1 MTNLKPKKY
10 LSIKT
15 KIIFNTVLF
24 VLVIL
29 GIIFAVSFIYTK
41 KIAREDL
48 RMRLANIASVAS
60 LQVDAN
66 KHSTLHTRD
75 DEKTE
80 AYQDIKT
87 TLQKIRNNSN
97 DIYYIYT
104 LRENENKDITFVVD
118 AEENPDKVSHIGDV
132 YDDANQFLKDN
143 FLTINKPVVESNFT
157 SDRWGTWISG
167 YAPFYDKDG
176 KREGVLGIDVKASNV
191 TKRENSILLVYLVIF
206 FLIGLLSVILGIFFN
221 KMLEKSARDLEKFK
235 LAVDNATDQVVITD
249 SDGVVLY
256 GNKAV
261 EKITGFKPEEALG
274 QKAGTLWRSPMPL
287 SYYKNLWHTIKEE
300 KKVFVGEIQNKR
312 KNGETYIANLS
323 ISPVLDSQNRI
334 IYFVSIEHDITKEK
348 EIDKAKSEFVSLAS
362 HQLKTPIGAVSWNL
376 EALLSG
382 DFGILSDEQNKVIN
396 QIYKLNNRMSD
407 IIANFLNVS
416 RIELGTFLVEPV
428 KTDFV
433 SICEDVLF
441 ELKDKIVSKKY
452 QIEKNYQSPKIEA
465 MADPKVLR
473 MIFQNLLSNA
483 VKYTGDNG
491 NISISIKI
499 EEQKIKIIIA
509 DNGEAIPEKDKSK
522 IFEKMFRASNAR
534 SMDPDGNGLGL
545 YVLKYII
552 GIAGGKIWFESEA
565 GKGTTFF
572 VEFEM
577 PGMKEKIALN

>member
-1 MTNLKPKKY
+1 
-10 LSIKT
+10 
-15 KIIFNTVLF
+15 
-24 VLVIL
+24 
-29 GIIFAVSFIYTK
+29 
-41 KIAREDL
+41 
-48 RMRLANIASVAS
+48 
-60 LQVDAN
+60 
-66 KHSTLHTRD
+66 
-75 DEKTE
+75 
-80 AYQDIKT
+80 
-87 TLQKIRNNSN
+87 
-97 DIYYIYT
+97 
-104 LRENENKDITFVVD
+104 
-118 AEENPDKVSHIGDV
+118 
-132 YDDANQFLKDN
+132 
-143 FLTINKPVVESNFT
+143 
-157 SDRWGTWISG
+157 
-167 YAPFYDKDG
+167 
-176 KREGVLGIDVKASNV
+176 
-191 TKRENSILLVYLVIF
+191 
-206 FLIGLLSVILGIFFN
+206 
-221 KMLEKSARDLEKFK
+221 
-235 LAVDNATDQVVITD
+235 
-249 SDGVVLY
+249 
-256 GNKAV
+256 
-261 EKITGFKPEEALG
+261 
-274 QKAGTLWRSPMPL
+274 
-287 SYYKNLWHTIKEE
+287 
-300 KKVFVGEIQNKR
+300 
-312 KNGETYIANLS
+312 
-323 ISPVLDSQNRI
+323 
-334 IYFVSIEHDITKEK
+334 
-348 EIDKAKSEFVSLAS
+348 
-362 HQLKTPIGAVSWNL
+362 
-376 EALLSG
+376 
-382 DFGILSDEQNKVIN
+382 
-396 QIYKLNNRMSD
+396 MSD

-534 SMDPDGNGLGL
+534 SMDPDGDGLGL